1 MPKNKNAF
9 LRYRIIDEIIRPRP
23 CSRGSLHRQLNQRLD
38 EKGQPPVSLETLSL
52 DIRALQQEFNAPIKH
67 TRNRG
72 YHYTDPDFRLFR
84 AALNKEES
92 SALDFALDMLGSKE
106 HVELVHEARQII
118 SGVVRKVTPVTTNRS
133 IVRSGMSLHVKG
145 VEYLK
150 PIYLAITEKRSMT
163 IRYHSR
169 SGGKPKQHIFSPYV
183 LREYRGLWYVV
194 GYSDRSDGILILA
207 LDRIEG
213 MAPTVGVSYKE
224 TPEFKTEE
232 YFRYSFG
239 ITHLGGGSP
248 TRIRFWVNPTSWY
261 FLKIQPLHATQRVVE
276 ETEEGCTLEIEV
288 YWCIEL
294 MMTLLGHGAS
304 LKVLG
309 PPEIVDEFK
318 AQVGLMAG
326 YYGCK

>member
-23 CSRGSLHRQLNQRLD
+23 CSRQSLLRQLNQRLE
-38 EKGQPPVSLETLSL
+38 EKGQPLVSAETLSL
-52 DIRALQQEFNAPIKH
+52 DIRSLRQEFNAPIRH

-72 YHYTDPDFRLFR
+72 YHYTEPGFRLFR
-84 AALNKEES
+84 ASLNKEES
-92 SALDFALDMLGSKE
+92 SALDFAIDMLGSKE

-118 SGVVRKVTPVTTNRS
+118 SGVVRKVTPETTNRS

-145 VEYLK
+145 VEFLTTLYA
-150 PIYLAITEKRSMT
+150 AIREKRSMT

-169 SGGKPKQHIFSPYV
+169 SGGKSKQHIFSPYV

-194 GYSDRSDGILILA
+194 GHSDRNDAILILA

-213 MAPTVGVSYKE
+213 MEPTVGVSYKE
-224 TPEFKTEE
+224 TPEFSTEE

-239 ITHLGGGSP
+239 ITQLGGGSP
-248 TRIRFWVNPTSWY
+248 ARIRFWVNPTSWY
-261 FLKIQPLHATQRVVE
+261 FLKIQPLHATQRVIE
-276 ETEEGCTLEIEV
+276 ETAEGCTLEIEV
-288 YWCIEL
+288 YWCVEL

-304 LKVLG
+304 LKVLD
-309 PPEIVDEFK
+309 PPEIVNEIK
-318 AQVGLMAG
+318 AQVAEMAG